1 LSPEEQLV
9 TIQWTFQGGS
19 NEIIAMLHSGRF
31 LPMPGFSQRVR
42 QEVGQGISLSHVTAG
57 DSGNYTVV
65 VTAHDSSGNIFTIR
79 HRAELRV
86 TGQ

>member
-1 LSPEEQLV
+1 M

-31 LPMPGFSQRVR
+31 LPMPAFSQRVR
-42 QEVGQGISLSHVTAG
+42 QEVEQGISLSHVTAG